1 MHSHYTP
8 VPPDTHQPHQTPQDD
23 ASPRSAFYDPST
35 SYKTKTSMVA
45 RGYATSHWPEYMR
58 LEEAVQ
64 REDDLFGPLLA
75 ESINLYSFPSTYSH
89 GQDDVF
95 LDLDPE
101 TAALFHP
108 APIDLPDL
116 DFTLPTCPSTP
127 VNAVA
132 PSSPLSMS
140 AAMARNGGAC
150 PRCGAHR
157 SQGRTDGR
165 GWADFDT
172 RLARMEATM
181 NDTVSTLA
189 RMEATMNET
198 ASAFQ
203 SLLPRAYGAMQ
214 NLIDIT
220 ILFDES
226 MEKLKRSMGL
236 FTRGIVEHFFG
247 DATLADAETFNSCD
261 P

>member
-1 MHSHYTP
+1 
-8 VPPDTHQPHQTPQDD
+8 
-23 ASPRSAFYDPST
+23 
-35 SYKTKTSMVA
+35 
-45 RGYATSHWPEYMR
+45 
-58 LEEAVQ
+58 
-64 REDDLFGPLLA
+64 
-75 ESINLYSFPSTYSH
+75 
-89 GQDDVF
+89 
-95 LDLDPE
+95 
-101 TAALFHP
+101 
-108 APIDLPDL
+108 
-116 DFTLPTCPSTP
+116 
-127 VNAVA
+127 
-132 PSSPLSMS
+132 
-140 AAMARNGGAC
+140 
-150 PRCGAHR
+150 
-157 SQGRTDGR
+157 QGRTDGK

-172 RLARMEATM
+172 RLVRMEATM